1 MVSKIDPHICMSP
14 TNAAVPTA
22 TGYSYTVESHKHSQ
36 LRHCILFLATHA
48 NSDRNVG
55 GAQCKAAVM
64 AVHFG
69 RNMISVSVV
78 FLQTQL
84 SYAFVNR
91 KPIVPGRI
99 LQLSLYCHA

>member
-1 MVSKIDPHICMSP
+1 M
-14 TNAAVPTA
+14 
-22 TGYSYTVESHKHSQ
+22 HSQ
-36 LRHCILFLATHA
+36 LRDACFHCKRAHCILATHA

-99 LQLSLYCHA
+99 LNLILYCHNVS